1 MIWEEFIM
9 EHKTNTFLQEEPVGK
24 LMQRYAVPCIFP
36 CG

>member
-1 MIWEEFIM
+1 M
-9 EHKTNTFLQEEPVGK
+9 EHKTNTFLEEPVGK

>member
-1 MIWEEFIM
+1 M
-9 EHKTNTFLQEEPVGK
+9 EHKTNTFPEEEPVGK